1 MGAYLLGAGSAL
13 WLGILTSMSPCP
25 LATNIAAVSFI
36 GRRVGSARGMLFSGL
51 LYTLGRLLVYLL
63 LGVLLTAGLLSAPG
77 ISNFLQR
84 YMNRLLGPVLIIT
97 GMLLLELLRFGA
109 SGWISGEKAQR
120 LAERA
125 GVWSSLLL
133 GALFA
138 LAFCPLSAGLFFLG
152 LVPLAVEAG
161 SPVLYPSLF
170 GVGTALPAIGFAFV
184 LAFSARSLGK
194 VFDRVSQVEKWARRA
209 TGAIFIL
216 VGVYMSLRFIF
227 GAF

>member
-13 WLGILTSMSPCP
+13 WLGILTSVSPCP

-36 GRRVGSARGMLFSGL
+36 GRRVDSTRGVLFSGL
-51 LYTLGRLLVYLL
+51 LYTLGRLLVYLVLGAL
-63 LGVLLTAGLLSAPG
+63 LVAGLLSAPG
-77 ISNFLQR
+77 ISNFLQS
-84 YMNRLLGPVLIIT
+84 YMNRLLGPVLIVT
-97 GMLLLELLRFGA
+97 GMLLLELLSFGT
-109 SGWISGEKAQR
+109 SGWISGERAKR

-125 GVWSSLLL
+125 GIWSSLPL

-161 SPVLYPSLF
+161 SPALYPALF
-170 GVGTALPAIGFAFV
+170 GVGTALPAIGLAFV

-227 GAF
+227 GVF